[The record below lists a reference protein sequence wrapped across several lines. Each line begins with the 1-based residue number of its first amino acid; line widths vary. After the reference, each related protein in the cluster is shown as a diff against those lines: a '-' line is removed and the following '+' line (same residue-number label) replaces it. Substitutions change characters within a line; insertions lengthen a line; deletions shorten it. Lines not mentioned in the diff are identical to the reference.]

1 MRFISFS
8 NSSIAISA
16 KSTSKGILLI
26 FRNLESNDKLSA
38 GLSFTSL
45 NAQIYGLHLTKKII
59 IILENGSYIKAFLL
73 EKISILNINF
83 QEYDTLLSNQYY
95 LLSF

>member
-1 MRFISFS
+1 M
-8 NSSIAISA
+8 ATSA
-16 KSTSKGILLI
+16 KSTSLGILLT
-26 FRNLESNDKLSA
+26 FRNSESNDKLIE

-45 NAQIYGLHLTKKII
+45 ECTNLWVASDKKII

-83 QEYDTLLSNQYY
+83 LEYDTLLSKQYY

>member
-1 MRFISFS
+1 
-8 NSSIAISA
+8 
-16 KSTSKGILLI
+16 LLI
-26 FRNLESNDKLSA
+26 FRNSESNDKLSA

-45 NAQIYGLHLTKKII
+45 KCSNLWVASDQKII

-83 QEYDTLLSNQYY
+83 LEYDTLLSKQYY

>member
-1 MRFISFS
+1 
-8 NSSIAISA
+8 
-16 KSTSKGILLI
+16 LLI
-26 FRNLESNDKLSA
+26 FRNSESNDKLSE
-38 GLSFTSL
+38 GLSFISL
-45 NAQIYGLHLTKKII
+45 ECTNLWVASDQKII

-83 QEYDTLLSNQYY
+83 LEYDTMLRKQYY

>member
-1 MRFISFS
+1 MPFISFS

-16 KSTSKGILLI
+16 KSTSEGILLI

-38 GLSFTSL
+38 GLSF
-45 NAQIYGLHLTKKII
+45 IYLECTKLWVASDQKII

-83 QEYDTLLSNQYY
+83 LGYGTMLRKQYY